1 MQHSVKLPI
10 STSAKRPNS
19 SRGYILITL
28 MLFMALVTMAALAV
42 LPEIVQQIQRDRE
55 EEMLHRGT
63 EYMRAIKKYYKKFG
77 RYPTRIEELEN
88 TNQQRFL
95 RKRYKDPLATK
106 DDKEFKLIHVGDP
119 SLNMLGMGGVGGGP
133 GLAPGAGPGVTPR
146 PGQAFTQTSN
156 QNFVAAP
163 GGGVR
168 QAGPDDADTPQ
179 VTGLPGQ
186 QSSGTPNP
194 AGADAGDSETTVDAK
209 TAAASSDSDAAPGG
223 QVFGGGPIL
232 GVASTSK
239 AKTIRE
245 FNKKN
250 HYNDWLFIYDPR
262 GDRGGLLKGPIQ
274 PGATGGAGIN
284 QNGTPPPT
292 PGQPGGTAPPASPPG
307 QQEPPDEQ

>member
-1 MQHSVKLPI
+1 MQHSVKLPTCPI
-10 STSAKRPNS
+10 AKRPNS
-19 SRGYILITL
+19 TRGYILITL
-28 MLFMALVTMAALAV
+28 MLFMALLTMAALAV
-42 LPEIVQQIQRDRE
+42 LPEIVQQIKRDRE

-95 RKRYKDPLATK
+95 RKRYKDPMATK
-106 DDKEFKLIHVGDP
+106 ADKEFKMVHVGDP
-119 SLNMLGMGGVGGGP
+119 SLNMLGMGGVGAGP
-133 GLAPGAGPGVTPR
+133 GLAPGAGPGVMPR
-146 PGQAFTQTSN
+146 PGQALNQTSN
-156 QNFVAAP
+156 QNFVASS

-168 QAGPDDADTPQ
+168 AAGPDDANAPQ

-194 AGADAGDSETTVDAK
+194 AGGDAGDSETTVDAK
-209 TAAASSDSDAAPGG
+209 TAAVSDSETDPGG

-274 PGATGGAGIN
+274 PNSTGGAGIN
-284 QNGTPPPT
+284 QNGPPPAS
-292 PGQPGGTAPPASPPG
+292 PGQPGVAPPPAGAPG